1 MKRSILGACAL
12 LLAVSACCHVVQT
25 PVPSVVWNEEIPPL
39 CPVND
44 PHIKPADRPGLYVL
58 QVAYDKNK
66 PNDDAYAFVIFVAHG
81 VGQVQAAVGPIRT
94 QQDWATLYDK
104 IAILGSA
111 RPGGF
116 YCDGIAEEPRPQI
129 RISEQGPSYAPPIG
143 PRGKGT
149 ELCPNNPHAL
159 LSFPSDKL
167 LASGPLPPAPPP
179 PDTTGY
185 LMVVDP
191 SATLALWQHPEP
203 RVLYASLEGPPPG
216 GCGTLEKTDPR
227 VKALGTYV
235 QRAIVAVAILSG
247 GR

>member
-1 MKRSILGACAL
+1 MKRSMIGACAL
-12 LLAVSACCHVVQT
+12 LLTVTACCHVVVN
-25 PVPSVVWNEEIPPL
+25 PPSVVWDGELPL
-39 CPVND
+39 LCKVD
-44 PHIKPADRPGLYVL
+44 DAQLKPADRAGLYVL

-81 VGQVQAAVGPIRT
+81 AGQVQAAVGPIKT
-94 QQDWATLYDK
+94 EQDWAKLYDK

-116 YCDGIAEEPRPQI
+116 YCDGITEK
-129 RISEQGPSYAPPIG
+129 GPSPKE
-143 PRGKGT
+143 KGT
-149 ELCPNNPHAL
+149 VLCPNNPHAL
-159 LSFPSDKL
+159 LSVPSDKL

-191 SATLALWQHPEP
+191 NATLALWQHPEP
-203 RVLYASLEGPPPG
+203 RVLYASLEGPIPA
-216 GCGTLEKTDPR
+216 GCGTLKKTDPR
-227 VKALGTYV
+227 VQALGTYV

-247 GR
+247 EK

>member
-1 MKRSILGACAL
+1 MKRSMIGACAL
-12 LLAVSACCHVVQT
+12 LLTVTACCHVVVN
-25 PVPSVVWNEEIPPL
+25 PPSVVWDGELPL
-39 CPVND
+39 LCKVD
-44 PHIKPADRPGLYVL
+44 DAQLKPADRPGLYVL

-81 VGQVQAAVGPIRT
+81 AGQVQAAVGPIKT
-94 QQDWATLYDK
+94 DQDWAKLYDK

-116 YCDGIAEEPRPQI
+116 YCDGITEGPRPQI
-129 RISEQGPSYAPPIG
+129 RISEKGPSYLPPIG
-143 PRGKGT
+143 PKEKGT
-149 ELCPNNPHAL
+149 VRCPNNPHAL
-159 LSFPSDKL
+159 LSSPSDKL

-191 SATLALWQHPEP
+191 NATLALWQHPEP
-203 RVLYASLEGPPPG
+203 RVLYASLEGPIPA
-216 GCGTLEKTDPR
+216 GCSTLEKTDPR

-247 GR
+247 EK